1 MVLGIDRLNIGLSG
15 FDQQQAEAQDVKI
28 VSIIL
33 IMSSSGRSK
42 GNHNTHQL
50 NDMFVFTQFR
60 HLFSRRGRLLMMN
73 GNQRVVR
80 PIHGTIF
87 KACILLR

>member
-15 FDQQQAEAQDVKI
+15 FDQKQVEAQDVKI
-28 VSIIL
+28 ASII

-42 GNHNTHQL
+42 GNRNTHQL

>member
-1 MVLGIDRLNIGLSG
+1 MVLGIDRLCIGLSG
-15 FDQQQAEAQDVKI
+15 FDQKQVEAQDVKI
-28 VSIIL
+28 ASII

-42 GNHNTHQL
+42 GNNNTHQL